1 MWSIKFGIVGWF
13 LNNSRNLD
21 YNIYIDFRPTLVAS
35 TLPGCYTYKEEDSTM
50 IRNLTSIAVVIVLL
64 GFLGG
69 CQAMTGRTAG
79 ENVDDATI
87 TSTVK
92 ARLAQDKAGT
102 LSRVDVDTTSGV
114 VALNGVVNTPQDR
127 SRAEEVARGVGGVKK
142 VTNNLQVQKK

>member
-1 MWSIKFGIVGWF
+1 
-13 LNNSRNLD
+13 
-21 YNIYIDFRPTLVAS
+21 
-35 TLPGCYTYKEEDSTM
+35 M
-50 IRNLTSIAVVIVLL
+50 IRNLKSIAVVIVLL

-102 LSRVDVDTTSGV
+102 LTRVDVDTTRGV

-127 SRAEEVARGVGGVKK
+127 SRARRRRRSY
-142 VTNNLQVQKK
+142 QPR

>member
-1 MWSIKFGIVGWF
+1 
-13 LNNSRNLD
+13 
-21 YNIYIDFRPTLVAS
+21 
-35 TLPGCYTYKEEDSTM
+35 M
-50 IRNLTSIAVVIVLL
+50 IRNFKSIALVIVLL

-87 TSTVK
+87 TTTVK

-102 LSRVDVDTTSGV
+102 LTRVDVDTTNGV
-114 VALNGVVNTPQDR
+114 VALNGVVSTAQDR
-127 SRAEEVARGVGGVKK
+127 SRAEELARGVGGVKK

>member
-1 MWSIKFGIVGWF
+1 M
-13 LNNSRNLD
+13 
-21 YNIYIDFRPTLVAS
+21 
-35 TLPGCYTYKEEDSTM
+35 M
-50 IRNLTSIAVVIVLL
+50 IRNLKSMTVMIVLL
-64 GFLGG
+64 GFLAG
-69 CQAMTGRTAG
+69 CQAMTGQTAG

-102 LSRVDVDTTSGV
+102 LTRVDVDTTSGV

-127 SRAEEVARGVGGVKK
+127 SRAEELARGVGGVKK